1 LKAEQAA
8 KKDSKKRARDDAQ
21 IGSDGLK
28 SGGGSSSSSSSS
40 SGSDGSSSS
49 LSAVAVARLSQRL
62 CFSLSLCPRGWAV
75 LLARNK
81 GLEFF
86 SRALVSDSFWV
97 RFPAAF

>member
-49 LSAVAVARLSQRL
+49 SSGSGKAV
-62 CFSLSLCPRGWAV
+62 FLSLFVSPWLGSAPRT
-75 LLARNK
+75 K
-81 GLEFF
+81 Q
-86 SRALVSDSFWV
+86 RAGVF
-97 RFPAAF
+97 